1 MITADRPS
9 EKENSSAF
17 MAVFKDALFVN
28 FDAGAVSM
36 SNVVSLFSDT
46 QKYEERPIV
55 VLADDDPS
63 IRLMVRH
70 VLESEDFDI
79 VEASDG
85 LEAIKAVEKHHPALI
100 LLDAVMPGIDGFTT
114 CQQIKEKGHTDI
126 PVMMITGLDD
136 DASVERAYEVGAIDF
151 ITKPIKWA
159 VLKHRVKSVVSKVIA
174 ERKVQ
179 LLAYQDTLT
188 SLPNRLLFADRLE
201 QAVVRSERSRT
212 SMALMLIDIDDFKL
226 VNDSFGHDAGDKL
239 IKAVGQLISKSLRR
253 ADTIARLGGDEFA
266 VIIEG
271 IESAEDAISIADN
284 LTTILEH
291 NVRLDDQETYTSASI
306 GIAVYPDDGKDARTL
321 LKNAD
326 TAMFRAKES
335 GRHCFQFYKPEMSV
349 SAMERLE
356 LENSL
361 KAAFEND
368 EFVIHYQPVI
378 DIHKNEISC
387 VEALLRWQHPEKGM
401 IQPEEFVDVIED
413 CGLIIAL
420 GEWMINS
427 VCKQIRLWQD
437 AGLKEQNVSINLAAR
452 QFTEQD
458 LVAVYKQAIAEYDIE
473 ASSLAVEIT
482 ELTLIDNLGEVESTL
497 KKLRQMG
504 MKVLLD
510 DFGTGYASLAYL
522 KEFPVD
528 IVKIDRDFVA
538 GIPDNRED
546 SAIVEAIS
554 GLTRGLR
561 LALLAEGVENE
572 RQLDMLKGLGCQY
585 GQGYYWSKAI
595 PGDEYEQFYMNQI
608 YNIG

>member
-1 MITADRPS
+1 
-9 EKENSSAF
+9 
-17 MAVFKDALFVN
+17 
-28 FDAGAVSM
+28 M

-85 LEAIKAVEKHHPALI
+85 LEALKAVEKHHPALV

-114 CQQIKEKGHTDI
+114 CQQIKDKGHTDI

-159 VLKHRVKSVVSKVIA
+159 VLKHRVKSVVAKVIA
-174 ERKVQ
+174 ERKVK
-179 LLAYQDTLT
+179 LLAYRDTLT
-188 SLPNRLLFADRLE
+188 GLPNRLLFADRLE
-201 QAVVRSERSRT
+201 QAVVRSERTRT

-239 IKAVGQLISKSLRR
+239 IKAVGDLISKSLRR

-271 IESAEDAISIADN
+271 IEGPEDAISIADN

-306 GIAVYPDDGKDARTL
+306 GIAVYPGDGKDARAL

-326 TAMFRAKES
+326 TAMYRAKES

-349 SAMERLE
+349 SAMERLD

-368 EFVIHYQPVI
+368 EFLIHYQPVI
-378 DIHKNEISC
+378 DIHKNEVVG

-401 IQPEEFVDVIED
+401 IQPTDFVKVVED
-413 CGLIIAL
+413 CGLIVAL
-420 GEWMINS
+420 GEWMIYS
-427 VCKQIRLWQD
+427 VCKQIKLWQD
-437 AGLKEQNVSINLAAR
+437 AGLEKQNVSINLSPR
-452 QFTEQD
+452 QFKEQD
-458 LVAVYKQAIAEYDIE
+458 LVTLFTQAMAENGLDGG
-473 ASSLAVEIT
+473 SLSVEVT
-482 ELTLIDNLGEVESTL
+482 ERTLIDNIGEVEATL
-497 KKLRQMG
+497 KKLRAMG
-504 MKVLLD
+504 LRILLD

-528 IVKIDRDFVA
+528 VVKIDEAFIA
-538 GIPDNRED
+538 GIPDNQDD
-546 SAIVEAIS
+546 SAIVDAIA
-554 GLTRGLR
+554 GLTRGLK
-561 LALLAEGVENE
+561 LALHAEGVENE
-572 RQLDMLKGLGCQY
+572 RQLNVLKGLGCQF
-585 GQGYYWSKAI
+585 GQGYYWSKPL
-595 PGDEYEQFYMNQI
+595 PGNEYEQFFMNQI

>member
-1 MITADRPS
+1 
-9 EKENSSAF
+9 
-17 MAVFKDALFVN
+17 
-28 FDAGAVSM
+28 M

-79 VEASDG
+79 IEASDG
-85 LEAIKAVEKHHPALI
+85 LEAIKAVEKYHPALI

-159 VLKHRVKSVVSKVIA
+159 VLKHRVKSGVAKVIA

-179 LLAYQDTLT
+179 LLAYRDTLT

-201 QAVVRSERSRT
+201 QAVIRSERSRT

-239 IKAVGQLISKSLRR
+239 IKAVGELISKSLRR

-271 IESAEDAISIADN
+271 IDGPDDAISIADN

-306 GIAVYPDDGKDARTL
+306 GIAIYPDDGKDARTM

-326 TAMFRAKES
+326 TAMFRAKEN

-349 SAMERLE
+349 SAMERLD

-368 EFVIHYQPVI
+368 EFLIHYQPVI
-378 DIHKNEISC
+378 DINKNEVTG
-387 VEALLRWQHPEKGM
+387 VEALLRWQHPDKGM
-401 IQPEEFVDVIED
+401 IHPVDFVSVVEE
-413 CGLIIAL
+413 CGLIVAL
-420 GEWMINS
+420 GEWLIFS
-427 VCKQIRLWQD
+427 VCKQLKVWRD
-437 AGLKEQNVSINLAAR
+437 AGLENQNVSINLSPR
-452 QFTEQD
+452 QFKEQD
-458 LVAVYKQAIAEYDIE
+458 LVALFTQAMDENGIDG
-473 ASSLAVEIT
+473 SSLSVEIT
-482 ELTLIDNLGEVESTL
+482 ERTLIDNIGEVEATL
-497 KKLRQMG
+497 KKLRGMG
-504 MKVLLD
+504 MKILLD

-522 KEFPVD
+522 TDFPVD
-528 IVKIDRDFVA
+528 VVKIDRAFGT
-538 GIPDNRED
+538 GIPDKDED
-546 SAIVEAIS
+546 STIVDAIA
-554 GLTRGLR
+554 GLTRGLK
-561 LALLAEGVENE
+561 LSLHAEGVENE
-572 RQLDMLKGLGCQY
+572 RQLSVLKGLGCQY
-585 GQGYYWSKAI
+585 GQGYYWSKAL

>member
-1 MITADRPS
+1 
-9 EKENSSAF
+9 
-17 MAVFKDALFVN
+17 
-28 FDAGAVSM
+28 M

-46 QKYEERPIV
+46 KKYEEKPIV

-85 LEAIKAVEKHHPALI
+85 LEAIKAVEKYHPALI

-114 CQQIKEKGHTDI
+114 CQQIKDKGHTDI

-159 VLKHRVKSVVSKVIA
+159 VLKHRVKSVVAKVVA

-179 LLAYQDTLT
+179 LLAYRDTLT
-188 SLPNRLLFADRLE
+188 NLPNRLLFADRLE
-201 QAVVRSERSRT
+201 QAIIRCERSRT
-212 SMALMLIDIDDFKL
+212 ALALMLVDIDDFKL

-266 VIIEG
+266 VIVEG
-271 IESAEDAISIADN
+271 IETPDDAISIADN

-306 GIAVYPDDGKDARTL
+306 GISVYPDDGKDAPTL

-326 TAMFRAKES
+326 TAMFRAKEN

-349 SAMERLE
+349 TAMERLE

-368 EFVIHYQPVI
+368 EFLIHYQPVI
-378 DIHKNEISC
+378 DINKNEIIG
-387 VEALLRWQHPEKGM
+387 VEALLRWQHPDKGM
-401 IQPEEFVDVIED
+401 IHPSDFISIAED
-413 CGLIIAL
+413 CGLIVAL
-420 GEWMINS
+420 GEWLIFR
-427 VCKQIRLWQD
+427 VCKQISVWQE
-437 AGLKEQNVSINLAAR
+437 AGLQKQHVSINLAPR
-452 QFTEQD
+452 QFKEQD
-458 LVAVYKQAIAEYDIE
+458 LLVVFTQAMSEYDVD
-473 ASSLAVEIT
+473 ASSLSVEIT
-482 ELTLIDNLGEVESTL
+482 E
-497 KKLRQMG
+497 R
-504 MKVLLD
+504 
-510 DFGTGYASLAYL
+510 
-522 KEFPVD
+522 
-528 IVKIDRDFVA
+528 
-538 GIPDNRED
+538 
-546 SAIVEAIS
+546 
-554 GLTRGLR
+554 
-561 LALLAEGVENE
+561 
-572 RQLDMLKGLGCQY
+572 
-585 GQGYYWSKAI
+585 
-595 PGDEYEQFYMNQI
+595 
-608 YNIG
+608 

>member
-1 MITADRPS
+1 
-9 EKENSSAF
+9 
-17 MAVFKDALFVN
+17 
-28 FDAGAVSM
+28 M

-46 QKYEERPIV
+46 QKYEERPVV

-79 VEASDG
+79 IEASDG

-114 CQQIKEKGHTDI
+114 CQQIKDKGHTDI

-159 VLKHRVKSVVSKVIA
+159 VLKHRVKSVVAKVIA
-174 ERKVQ
+174 ERKVK
-179 LLAYQDTLT
+179 LLAYRDTLT

-239 IKAVGQLISKSLRR
+239 IKAVGDLISKSLRR

-271 IESAEDAISIADN
+271 IDGPDDAISIADN

-306 GIAVYPDDGKDARTL
+306 GIAVYPGDGRDARTL

-326 TAMFRAKES
+326 TAMYRAKES

-349 SAMERLE
+349 SAMERLD

-368 EFVIHYQPVI
+368 EFLIHYQPVV
-378 DIHKNEISC
+378 DIHKNEVVG

-401 IQPEEFVDVIED
+401 IQPSDFVNVVED
-413 CGLIIAL
+413 CGLIVAL
-420 GEWMINS
+420 GEWMVHS
-427 VCKQIRLWQD
+427 VCKQVKLWHD
-437 AGLKEQNVSINLAAR
+437 AGLEKQNVSINLSPR
-452 QFTEQD
+452 QFKEQD
-458 LVAVYKQAIAEYDIE
+458 LVTLFTQALAENGIDG
-473 ASSLAVEIT
+473 SSLSVEVT
-482 ELTLIDNLGEVESTL
+482 ERTLIDNVGEVEKTL
-497 KKLRQMG
+497 KKLRGMG
-504 MKVLLD
+504 LRILLD

-528 IVKIDRDFVA
+528 VVKIDHAFIA
-538 GIPDNRED
+538 GIPDNQDD
-546 SAIVEAIS
+546 SAIVDAIA
-554 GLTRGLR
+554 GLTRGLK
-561 LALLAEGVENE
+561 LALHAEGVENE
-572 RQLDMLKGLGCQY
+572 RQLNVLKGLGCQF
-585 GQGYYWSKAI
+585 GQGYYWSKPL
-595 PGDEYEQFYMNQI
+595 PGNEYEQFYMNQI

>member
-1 MITADRPS
+1 
-9 EKENSSAF
+9 
-17 MAVFKDALFVN
+17 
-28 FDAGAVSM
+28 M

-63 IRLMVRH
+63 IRLMIRH

-179 LLAYQDTLT
+179 LLAYQDSLT

-271 IESAEDAISIADN
+271 IESADDAISIADN

-368 EFVIHYQPVI
+368 EFVINYQPII
-378 DIHKNEISC
+378 DIHKNEITG

-401 IQPEEFVDVIED
+401 IQPEEFVGVIED

-427 VCKQIRLWQD
+427 VCKQVRTWQD
-437 AGLKEQNVSINLAAR
+437 AGLKEQSVSINLAPR

-458 LVAVYKQAIAEYDIE
+458 LVAVFKQAISEYDIE

-497 KKLRQMG
+497 KKLREMG

-554 GLTRGLR
+554 GLTRGLK

>member
-1 MITADRPS
+1 
-9 EKENSSAF
+9 
-17 MAVFKDALFVN
+17 
-28 FDAGAVSM
+28 M

-46 QKYEERPIV
+46 QKYEERPV
-55 VLADDDPS
+55 VILADDDPS

-85 LEAIKAVEKHHPALI
+85 LEAIKAVEKHNPALI

-114 CQQIKEKGHTDI
+114 CQQIKEKGYIDI

-159 VLKHRVKSVVSKVIA
+159 VLKHRVKSVVAKVVA
-174 ERKVQ
+174 ERKVK
-179 LLAYQDTLT
+179 LLAYRDTLT
-188 SLPNRLLFADRLE
+188 NLPNRLLFADRLE
-201 QAVVRSERSRT
+201 QAVIRAERGRT

-239 IKAVGQLISKSLRR
+239 IKAVGELISKSLRR

-266 VIIEG
+266 VIIES
-271 IESAEDAISIADN
+271 IDSADDAISIADN

-306 GIAVYPDDGKDARTL
+306 GIAIYPDDGNDARTM

-326 TAMFRAKES
+326 TAMFRAKEN

-349 SAMERLE
+349 SAMARLD

-368 EFVIHYQPVI
+368 EFLIHYQPII
-378 DIHKNEISC
+378 DIHKNDVVG
-387 VEALLRWQHPEKGM
+387 VEALLRWQHPDKGM
-401 IQPEEFVDVIED
+401 IHPSDFISVAED
-413 CGLIIAL
+413 SGLIVAI
-420 GEWMINS
+420 GEWVITS
-427 VCKQIRLWQD
+427 VCKQLRVWKD
-437 AGLKEQNVSINLAAR
+437 AGLENQNVSINLAPR
-452 QFTEQD
+452 QFKEQD
-458 LVAVYKQAIAEYDIE
+458 LVSIFSQAIAESNIE
-473 ASSLAVEIT
+473 GSSLSVDVT
-482 ELTLIDNLGEVESTL
+482 ERTLIENSGEVESVL
-497 KKLRQMG
+497 KKLRDLG
-504 MKVLLD
+504 IKIYLD

-528 IVKIDRDFVA
+528 VVKVDRDFIT
-538 GIPDNRED
+538 GLPDNEQD
-546 SAIVEAIS
+546 LAVVEAIA
-554 GLTRGLR
+554 GLTRGLK
-561 LALLAEGVENE
+561 LGLLAEGVENE
-572 RQLDMLKGLGCQY
+572 RQLDVLKSIGCQY
-585 GQGYYWSKAI
+585 AQGFYWSKAI
-595 PGDEYEQFYMNQI
+595 PGNEYEQFYMNQI
-608 YNIG
+608 YNLG

>member
-1 MITADRPS
+1 
-9 EKENSSAF
+9 
-17 MAVFKDALFVN
+17 
-28 FDAGAVSM
+28 M

-46 QKYEERPIV
+46 QKYEERPVV

-85 LEAIKAVEKHHPALI
+85 LEAIKAVEKYHPALI

-159 VLKHRVKSVVSKVIA
+159 VLKHRVKSVVAKVIA

-179 LLAYQDTLT
+179 LLAYRDNLT
-188 SLPNRLLFADRLE
+188 GLPNRLLFADRLE
-201 QAVVRSERSRT
+201 QAVKRSERSRT
-212 SMALMLIDIDDFKL
+212 SMALMLVDIDDFKL

-239 IKAVGQLISKSLRR
+239 IKAVGDLISKSLRR

-271 IESAEDAISIADN
+271 IDGPDDAISIADN

-306 GIAVYPDDGKDARTL
+306 GIAVYPEDGNDARTL

-326 TAMFRAKES
+326 TAMFRAKEN

-349 SAMERLE
+349 SAMERLD

-368 EFVIHYQPVI
+368 EFLIHYQPII
-378 DIHKNEISC
+378 DIHKNEVVG
-387 VEALLRWQHPEKGM
+387 VEALLRWQHPDKGM
-401 IQPEEFVDVIED
+401 IQPSDFVGIVED
-413 CGLIIAL
+413 CGLIVAL
-420 GEWMINS
+420 GEWLIFS
-427 VCKQIRLWQD
+427 VCKQIKVWRD
-437 AGLKEQNVSINLAAR
+437 AGLENQNVSINLAPR
-452 QFTEQD
+452 QFKEQD
-458 LVAVYKQAIAEYDIE
+458 LVAIFTQAMADNGLDG
-473 ASSLAVEIT
+473 SSLSVEVT
-482 ELTLIDNLGEVESTL
+482 ERTLIDNIGEVESTL
-497 KKLRQMG
+497 KKLRGMG
-504 MKVLLD
+504 MKILLD

-528 IVKIDRDFVA
+528 VVKIDRAFVT
-538 GIPDNRED
+538 GIPDNEED
-546 SAIVEAIS
+546 STIVDAIA

-561 LALLAEGVENE
+561 LALHAEGVENE
-572 RQLDMLKGLGCQY
+572 RQLNVLKSIGCQY
-585 GQGYYWSKAI
+585 GQGFYWSKPL

>member
-1 MITADRPS
+1 
-9 EKENSSAF
+9 
-17 MAVFKDALFVN
+17 
-28 FDAGAVSM
+28 M

-70 VLESEDFDI
+70 VLESEEFDI

-85 LEAIKAVEKHHPALI
+85 LEAIKAVEKYHPALI

-174 ERKVQ
+174 ERKVE

-188 SLPNRLLFADRLE
+188 GLPNRLLFADRLE
-201 QAVVRSERSRT
+201 QAVIRSERSKT
-212 SMALMLIDIDDFKL
+212 SLALMLIDIDDFKL

-239 IKAVGQLISKSLRR
+239 IKAVGHLISKSLRR

-271 IESAEDAISIADN
+271 INSPDDAISIADN

-306 GIAVYPDDGKDARTL
+306 GISVYPDDGKDARTL

-326 TAMFRAKES
+326 TAMFRAKEN

-361 KAAFEND
+361 KAAFESD
-368 EFVIHYQPVI
+368 EFLIHYQPVI
-378 DIHKNEISC
+378 DIHKNEVVG
-387 VEALLRWQHPEKGM
+387 VEALLRWQHPDKGM
-401 IQPEEFVDVIED
+401 IQPSDFVTAIED
-413 CGLIIAL
+413 CGLIVAVGDWLI
-420 GEWMINS
+420 S
-427 VCKQIRLWQD
+427 TVCKQIRVWHD
-437 AGLKEQNVSINLAAR
+437 SGLEKQNVSINLAAR
-452 QFTEQD
+452 QFKEQD
-458 LVAVYKQAIAEYDIE
+458 LVALFKQAFAENNIDG
-473 ASSLAVEIT
+473 SSLSVEIT
-482 ELTLIDNLGEVESTL
+482 ERTLIDNIGEVEGTL
-497 KKLRQMG
+497 KKLRDLG
-504 MKVLLD
+504 VRVLLD

-528 IVKIDRDFVA
+528 VVKIDREFIS
-538 GIPDNRED
+538 GIPDNQED
-546 SAIVEAIS
+546 SAIVDAIA
-554 GLTRGLR
+554 GLTRGLKLR
-561 LALLAEGVENE
+561 LLAEGVENE
-572 RQLDMLKGLGCQY
+572 RQLNVLKSIGCQY
-585 GQGYYWSKAI
+585 GQGYYWSKAL

>member
-1 MITADRPS
+1 
-9 EKENSSAF
+9 
-17 MAVFKDALFVN
+17 
-28 FDAGAVSM
+28 M

-85 LEAIKAVEKHHPALI
+85 LEAIKAVEKYHPALI

-159 VLKHRVKSVVSKVIA
+159 VLKHRVKSVVAKVIA
-174 ERKVQ
+174 ERKVS
-179 LLAYQDTLT
+179 LLAYRDTLT
-188 SLPNRLLFADRLE
+188 GLPNRLLFADRLE
-201 QAVVRSERSRT
+201 QAVMRSERSRT
-212 SMALMLIDIDDFKL
+212 SMALMLVDIDDFKL

-239 IKAVGQLISKSLRR
+239 IKAVGELISKSLRR

-271 IESAEDAISIADN
+271 ISSPEDAISIADN

-306 GIAVYPDDGKDARTL
+306 GISVYPDDGRDARTL

-326 TAMFRAKES
+326 TAMFRAKEN

-349 SAMERLE
+349 NAMERLE

-368 EFVIHYQPVI
+368 EFLIHYQPII
-378 DIHKNEISC
+378 DIHKNEITG
-387 VEALLRWQHPEKGM
+387 VEALLRWQHPDKGM
-401 IQPEEFVDVIED
+401 IHPSDFVSVVED
-413 CGLIIAL
+413 CGLIVAM
-420 GEWMINS
+420 GEWLIYS
-427 VCKQIRLWQD
+427 ACKQVRVWQD
-437 AGLKEQNVSINLAAR
+437 AGLTNQNVSINLSPR
-452 QFTEQD
+452 QFKEQD
-458 LVAVYKQAIAEYDIE
+458 LVALFTQAVAEHDID
-473 ASSLAVEIT
+473 ASSLSVEIT
-482 ELTLIDNLGEVESTL
+482 ERTLIDNVGEVEATL
-497 KKLRQMG
+497 KKLRGMG
-504 MKVLLD
+504 MKVFLD

-528 IVKIDRDFVA
+528 VVKIDREFIE
-538 GIPDNRED
+538 GLPDNEED
-546 SAIVEAIS
+546 SAIVEAIA
-554 GLTRGLR
+554 GLTRGLK
-561 LALLAEGVENE
+561 LTLLAEGVENE
-572 RQLDMLKGLGCQY
+572 RQLDVLKGLGCQF
-585 GQGYYWSKAI
+585 GQGYYWSKAL
-595 PGDEYEQFYMNQI
+595 PGNEYEQFYMNQI

>member
-1 MITADRPS
+1 MT
-9 EKENSSAF
+9 
-17 MAVFKDALFVN
+17 
-28 FDAGAVSM
+28 
-36 SNVVSLFSDT
+36 NVVSLFSDT

-100 LLDAVMPGIDGFTT
+100 LLDAVMPGMDGFTT
-114 CQQIKEKGHTDI
+114 CEQIKEKGHTDI

-159 VLKHRVKSVVSKVIA
+159 VLKHRVKSVVAKVIA
-174 ERKVQ
+174 ERKVK
-179 LLAYQDTLT
+179 LLAYRDTLT
-188 SLPNRLLFADRLE
+188 NLPNRLLFADRLE
-201 QAVVRSERSRT
+201 QAVIRSERSRT
-212 SMALMLIDIDDFKL
+212 SMALMLVDIDDFKL

-239 IKAVGQLISKSLRR
+239 IQAVGNLISKSLRR

-271 IESAEDAISIADN
+271 IDGPEDAISIADN

-306 GIAVYPDDGKDARTL
+306 GIAVYPDDGKDARTM

-326 TAMFRAKES
+326 TAMFRAKEN

-349 SAMERLE
+349 SAMERID

-361 KAAFEND
+361 KAAFEKD
-368 EFVIHYQPVI
+368 EFLIHYQPII
-378 DIHKNEISC
+378 DINKNEVTG
-387 VEALLRWQHPEKGM
+387 VEALLRWQHPDKGM
-401 IQPEEFVDVIED
+401 IQPSDFVPVAED
-413 CGLIIAL
+413 SGLIVAV
-420 GEWMINS
+420 GEWTINT
-427 VCKQIRLWQD
+427 VCKQIRVWTD
-437 AGLKEQNVSINLAAR
+437 AGLENQNVSINLAPR
-452 QFTEQD
+452 QFKEHD
-458 LVAVYKQAIAEYDIE
+458 LVATITQALAENKIDG
-473 ASSLAVEIT
+473 STLSVEIT
-482 ELTLIDNLGEVESTL
+482 EQTLIDNIGEVESTL
-497 KKLRQMG
+497 KKLREMG
-504 MKVLLD
+504 VKVLLD

-528 IVKIDRDFVA
+528 VVKIDRALIA
-538 GIPDNRED
+538 GLPDNLED
-546 SAIVEAIS
+546 LAIIDAVA
-554 GLTRGLR
+554 GLTRGLK
-561 LALLAEGVENE
+561 LGLLAEGVENE
-572 RQLDMLKGLGCQY
+572 RQLSALKSMGCQY
-585 GQGYYWSKAI
+585 AQGFYWSKAI

-608 YNIG
+608 YNLG

>member
-1 MITADRPS
+1 
-9 EKENSSAF
+9 
-17 MAVFKDALFVN
+17 
-28 FDAGAVSM
+28 M

-79 VEASDG
+79 IEASDG

-159 VLKHRVKSVVSKVIA
+159 VLKHRVKSVVAKVIA

-179 LLAYQDTLT
+179 LLAYRDNLT
-188 SLPNRLLFADRLE
+188 GLPNRLLFADRLE
-201 QAVVRSERSRT
+201 QAVMRSERSRT
-212 SMALMLIDIDDFKL
+212 SMALMLVDIDDFKL
-226 VNDSFGHDAGDKL
+226 VNDSFGHEAGDKL
-239 IKAVGQLISKSLRR
+239 IKAVGDLISKSLRR

-271 IESAEDAISIADN
+271 IDGPEDAISIADN

-306 GIAVYPDDGKDARTL
+306 GIAVFPGDGKDARTL

-326 TAMFRAKES
+326 TAMFRAKEN

-349 SAMERLE
+349 SAMERLD

-368 EFVIHYQPVI
+368 EFLIHYQPVI
-378 DIHKNEISC
+378 DIHKNEVVG
-387 VEALLRWQHPEKGM
+387 VEALLRWQHPDKGM
-401 IQPEEFVDVIED
+401 IQPSDFVSIVED
-413 CGLIIAL
+413 CGLIVAL
-420 GEWMINS
+420 GEWLIFS
-427 VCKQIRLWQD
+427 VCKQIKVWHE
-437 AGLKEQNVSINLAAR
+437 AGLKNQNVSINLSPR
-452 QFTEQD
+452 QFKEQD
-458 LVAVYKQAIAEYDIE
+458 LVALFTQAMAENGLDG
-473 ASSLAVEIT
+473 SSLSVEVT
-482 ELTLIDNLGEVESTL
+482 ERTLIDNVGEVESTL
-497 KKLRQMG
+497 KKLRGMG
-504 MKVLLD
+504 MQILLD

-528 IVKIDRDFVA
+528 VVKIDRAFVT
-538 GIPDNRED
+538 GIPDSEED
-546 SAIVEAIS
+546 STIVDAIA
-554 GLTRGLR
+554 GLTRGLK
-561 LALLAEGVENE
+561 LALHAEGVENE
-572 RQLDMLKGLGCQY
+572 RQLNVLKSIGCQY
-585 GQGYYWSKAI
+585 AQGFYWSKPL

>member
-1 MITADRPS
+1 
-9 EKENSSAF
+9 
-17 MAVFKDALFVN
+17 
-28 FDAGAVSM
+28 M

-46 QKYEERPIV
+46 QKYEERPVV

-85 LEAIKAVEKHHPALI
+85 LEAIKAVEKYHPALI

-114 CQQIKEKGHTDI
+114 CQQIKDNGHADI

-159 VLKHRVKSVVSKVIA
+159 VLKHRVKSVVAKVIA

-179 LLAYQDTLT
+179 LLAYRDTLT
-188 SLPNRLLFADRLE
+188 DLPNRLLFADRLE
-201 QAVVRSERSRT
+201 QAVIRAERSRT
-212 SMALMLIDIDDFKL
+212 SMALMLVDIDDFKL
-226 VNDSFGHDAGDKL
+226 VNDSFGHEAGDKL
-239 IKAVGQLISKSLRR
+239 IKAVGQLISRSLRR

-271 IESAEDAISIADN
+271 IDGPQDAISIADN

-306 GIAVYPDDGKDARTL
+306 GIAVYPDDGKDARTI

-326 TAMFRAKES
+326 TAMFRAKEN

-349 SAMERLE
+349 SAMERLD

-368 EFVIHYQPVI
+368 EFLIHYQPVI
-378 DIHKNEISC
+378 DLHKNEIVG
-387 VEALLRWQHPEKGM
+387 VEALLRWQHPDKGM
-401 IQPEEFVDVIED
+401 IMPDDFLPTVENS
-413 CGLIIAL
+413 GLIIAL
-420 GEWMINS
+420 GEWLIFS
-427 VCKQIRLWQD
+427 VCKQIRAWQD
-437 AGLKEQNVSINLAAR
+437 AGLKGQNVSINLAPR
-452 QFTEQD
+452 QFKEQD
-458 LVAVYKQAIAEYDIE
+458 LVALFTQAIAENNIE
-473 ASSLAVEIT
+473 GSSLSVEVT
-482 ELTLIDNLGEVESTL
+482 ECTLIDNVGGVESSL
-497 KKLRQMG
+497 KKLRNMG
-504 MKVLLD
+504 LKVMLD

-522 KEFPVD
+522 KDFPVD
-528 IVKIDRDFVA
+528 VVKIDRKFIC
-538 GIPDNRED
+538 GIPDNPDD
-546 SAIVEAIS
+546 SAIVDAIA
-554 GLTRGLR
+554 GLTRGLK
-561 LALLAEGVENE
+561 LNLLAEGVETE
-572 RQLDMLKGLGCQY
+572 SQLSVLKGVGCQY
-585 GQGYYWSKAI
+585 GQGFYWSKAL

-608 YNIG
+608 YNLG

>member
-1 MITADRPS
+1 
-9 EKENSSAF
+9 
-17 MAVFKDALFVN
+17 
-28 FDAGAVSM
+28 M

-159 VLKHRVKSVVSKVIA
+159 VLKHRVKSVVAKVIA
-174 ERKVQ
+174 ERKVK
-179 LLAYQDTLT
+179 LLAYRDTLT

-212 SMALMLIDIDDFKL
+212 SMALMLVDIDDFKL

-239 IKAVGQLISKSLRR
+239 IKAVGELISKSLRR

-271 IESAEDAISIADN
+271 IDSPDDAISIADN

-306 GIAVYPDDGKDARTL
+306 GIAVYPGDGKDARTL

-326 TAMFRAKES
+326 TAMFRAKEN

-349 SAMERLE
+349 SAMERLD

-361 KAAFEND
+361 KAAFENE
-368 EFVIHYQPVI
+368 EFHIHYQPVI
-378 DIHKNEISC
+378 DIHKNEVVG
-387 VEALLRWQHPEKGM
+387 VEALLRWQHPDKGM
-401 IQPEEFVDVIED
+401 IQPTDFVDVVED
-413 CGLIIAL
+413 CGLIVAL
-420 GEWMINS
+420 GEWMVHS
-427 VCKQIRLWQD
+427 VCKQVKQWHD
-437 AGLKEQNVSINLAAR
+437 AGLAKQNVSINLSPR
-452 QFTEQD
+452 QFKEQD
-458 LVAVYKQAIAEYDIE
+458 LVTLFIQAMADNDIDG
-473 ASSLAVEIT
+473 SSLSVEVT
-482 ELTLIDNLGEVESTL
+482 ERTLIDNIGEVETTL
-497 KKLRQMG
+497 KKLRDMG
-504 MKVLLD
+504 IKILLD

-528 IVKIDRDFVA
+528 VVKIDHAFIA
-538 GIPDNRED
+538 GIPDNQDD
-546 SAIVEAIS
+546 SAIVDAIA
-554 GLTRGLR
+554 GLTRGLK
-561 LALLAEGVENE
+561 LALHAEGVENE
-572 RQLDMLKGLGCQY
+572 RQLNVLKGLGCQY
-585 GQGYYWSKAI
+585 GQGFYWSKAL
-595 PGDEYEQFYMNQI
+595 PGNEYEQFYMNQI

>member
-1 MITADRPS
+1 
-9 EKENSSAF
+9 
-17 MAVFKDALFVN
+17 
-28 FDAGAVSM
+28 M

-46 QKYEERPIV
+46 QKYEERPVV

-85 LEAIKAVEKHHPALI
+85 LEAIKAVEKYHPALI

-114 CQQIKEKGHTDI
+114 CQQIKDNGHADI

-159 VLKHRVKSVVSKVIA
+159 VLKHRVKSVVAKVIA

-179 LLAYQDTLT
+179 LLAYRDTLT
-188 SLPNRLLFADRLE
+188 DLPNRLLFADRLE
-201 QAVVRSERSRT
+201 QAVIRADRSRT
-212 SMALMLIDIDDFKL
+212 SMALMLVDIDDFKL
-226 VNDSFGHDAGDKL
+226 VNDSFGHEAGDKL
-239 IKAVGQLISKSLRR
+239 IKAVGQLISRSLRR

-271 IESAEDAISIADN
+271 IDGPQDAISIADN

-306 GIAVYPDDGKDARTL
+306 GIAVYPDDGKDARTI

-326 TAMFRAKES
+326 TAMFRAKEN

-349 SAMERLE
+349 SAMERLD

-368 EFVIHYQPVI
+368 EFLIHYQPVI
-378 DIHKNEISC
+378 DLHKNEIVG
-387 VEALLRWQHPEKGM
+387 VEALLRWQHPDKGM
-401 IQPEEFVDVIED
+401 IMPDDFLPTVENS
-413 CGLIIAL
+413 GLIIAL
-420 GEWMINS
+420 GEWLIFS
-427 VCKQIRLWQD
+427 VCKQIRAWQD
-437 AGLKEQNVSINLAAR
+437 AGLKGQNVSINLAPR
-452 QFTEQD
+452 QFKEQD
-458 LVAVYKQAIAEYDIE
+458 LVALFTQAIAENNIE
-473 ASSLAVEIT
+473 GSSLSVEVT
-482 ELTLIDNLGEVESTL
+482 ERTLIDNVGGVESTL
-497 KKLRQMG
+497 KKLRNMG
-504 MKVLLD
+504 LKVMLD

-522 KEFPVD
+522 KDFPVD
-528 IVKIDRDFVA
+528 VVKIDRKFIC
-538 GIPDNRED
+538 GIPDNPDD
-546 SAIVEAIS
+546 SAIVDAIA
-554 GLTRGLR
+554 GLTRGLK
-561 LALLAEGVENE
+561 LNLLAEGVETE
-572 RQLDMLKGLGCQY
+572 SQLSVLKGVGCQY
-585 GQGYYWSKAI
+585 GQGFYWSKAL

-608 YNIG
+608 YNLG

>member
-1 MITADRPS
+1 
-9 EKENSSAF
+9 
-17 MAVFKDALFVN
+17 
-28 FDAGAVSM
+28 M

-79 VEASDG
+79 IEASDG

-159 VLKHRVKSVVSKVIA
+159 VLKHRVKSVVAKVIA

-179 LLAYQDTLT
+179 LLAYRDTLT

-201 QAVVRSERSRT
+201 QAVIRSERSRT
-212 SMALMLIDIDDFKL
+212 SMALMLVDIDDFKL

-239 IKAVGQLISKSLRR
+239 IKAVGELISKSLRR

-266 VIIEG
+266 VIIEDING
-271 IESAEDAISIADN
+271 PDDAISIADN

-306 GIAVYPDDGKDARTL
+306 GIAVFPDDGKDARTL

-326 TAMFRAKES
+326 TAMFRAKEN

-349 SAMERLE
+349 NAMERLD

-368 EFVIHYQPVI
+368 EFLIHYQPVI
-378 DIHKNEISC
+378 DIHKNEVVG
-387 VEALLRWQHPEKGM
+387 VEALLRWQHPDKGM
-401 IQPEEFVDVIED
+401 IQPADFINIVED
-413 CGLIIAL
+413 CGLIVAL
-420 GEWMINS
+420 GEWLIYS
-427 VCKQIRLWQD
+427 VCKQIKVWQD
-437 AGLKEQNVSINLAAR
+437 AGLENQNVSINLTPR
-452 QFTEQD
+452 QFKEQD
-458 LVAVYKQAIAEYDIE
+458 LVALFTQAMDEHGIE
-473 ASSLAVEIT
+473 ATSLSVEVT
-482 ELTLIDNLGEVESTL
+482 ERTLIDNVGEVESTL
-497 KKLRQMG
+497 KKLRAMG
-504 MKVLLD
+504 MKILLD

-528 IVKIDRDFVA
+528 VVKIDRAFVT
-538 GIPDNRED
+538 GIPDNEED
-546 SAIVEAIS
+546 STIVDAIA
-554 GLTRGLR
+554 GLTRGLK
-561 LALLAEGVENE
+561 LSLLAEGVENE
-572 RQLDMLKGLGCQY
+572 RQLDVLKSVGCQY
-585 GQGYYWSKAI
+585 AQGFFWSKAL
-595 PGDEYEQFYMNQI
+595 PGNEYEQFYMNQI
-608 YNIG
+608 YKLG

>member
-1 MITADRPS
+1 
-9 EKENSSAF
+9 
-17 MAVFKDALFVN
+17 
-28 FDAGAVSM
+28 M

-46 QKYEERPIV
+46 QKYEERPVV

-114 CQQIKEKGHTDI
+114 CQQIKEKVHTDI
-126 PVMMITGLDD
+126 PVMMITGRDD

-159 VLKHRVKSVVSKVIA
+159 VLKHRVKSVVAKVIA

-179 LLAYQDTLT
+179 LLAYRDTLT
-188 SLPNRLLFADRLE
+188 GLPNRLLFADRLE
-201 QAVVRSERSRT
+201 QAVIRSERSKT
-212 SMALMLIDIDDFKL
+212 SMALMLVDIDDFKL

-239 IKAVGQLISKSLRR
+239 IKAVGDLISKSLRR

-271 IESAEDAISIADN
+271 IEGPEDAISIADN

-306 GIAVYPDDGKDARTL
+306 GIAVFPGDGKDARTL

-326 TAMFRAKES
+326 TAMFRAKEN

-349 SAMERLE
+349 SAMERLD

-361 KAAFEND
+361 KSAFEKD
-368 EFVIHYQPVI
+368 QFIIHYQPVI
-378 DIHKNEISC
+378 DIHKNEVVG

-401 IQPEEFVDVIED
+401 IYPSDFISVVEE
-413 CGLIIAL
+413 CGLIVAL
-420 GEWMINS
+420 GEWMIFS
-427 VCKQIRLWQD
+427 ACKQIKVWQD
-437 AGLKEQNVSINLAAR
+437 AGLENQNVSINRAPR
-452 QFTEQD
+452 QFKEQD
-458 LVAVYKQAIAEYDIE
+458 LVTVFTQAMSENGIE
-473 ASSLAVEIT
+473 ASSLSVEVT
-482 ELTLIDNLGEVESTL
+482 ERTLIDNVGEVEATL
-497 KKLRQMG
+497 KKLRAMG
-504 MKVLLD
+504 LKIVLD

-522 KEFPVD
+522 KDFPVD
-528 IVKIDRDFVA
+528 VVKIDRDFVT
-538 GIPDNRED
+538 GIPDNVED
-546 SAIVEAIS
+546 STIVDAIA
-554 GLTRGLR
+554 GLTRGLK
-561 LALLAEGVENE
+561 LPLLAEGVENE
-572 RQLDMLKGLGCQY
+572 RQLDVLKGLGCQY
-585 GQGYYWSKAI
+585 AQGFYWSKAL

-608 YNIG
+608 YNLG

>member
-1 MITADRPS
+1 
-9 EKENSSAF
+9 
-17 MAVFKDALFVN
+17 
-28 FDAGAVSM
+28 M

-46 QKYEERPIV
+46 QKYEERPVV

-85 LEAIKAVEKHHPALI
+85 IEAIRAVEKHHPALI

-126 PVMMITGLDD
+126 PVIMITGLDD

-159 VLKHRVKSVVSKVIA
+159 VLKHRVKSVVAKVIA

-179 LLAYQDTLT
+179 LLAYRDTLT
-188 SLPNRLLFADRLE
+188 NLPNRLLFADRLE
-201 QAVVRSERSRT
+201 QAVIRSDRSRT

-239 IKAVGQLISKSLRR
+239 IKAVGQLISRSLRR

-271 IESAEDAISIADN
+271 IESPEDAISIADN

-306 GIAVYPDDGKDARTL
+306 GIAVYPDDGKDPRTL

-326 TAMFRAKES
+326 TAMFRAKEN

-349 SAMERLE
+349 SAMERLD

-368 EFVIHYQPVI
+368 EFTLLYQPVI
-378 DIHKNEISC
+378 DIHKNEVVG
-387 VEALLRWQHPEKGM
+387 VEALLRWMHPEKGM
-401 IQPEEFVDVIED
+401 IQPSDFISVIED
-413 CGLIIAL
+413 SGLIIAI
-420 GEWMINS
+420 GEWVINTA
-427 VCKQIRLWQD
+427 CKQVRTWQD
-437 AGLKEQNVSINLAAR
+437 AGLKNQNISINLSER
-452 QFTEQD
+452 QFREQNI
-458 LVAVYKQAIAEYDIE
+458 VALFKQAIANNDIE
-473 ASSLAVEIT
+473 GSSLSVEIT
-482 ELTLIDNLGEVESTL
+482 ELTLIDNVGEVESTL
-497 KKLRQMG
+497 KQLRKLG
-504 MKVLLD
+504 VKVLLD

-528 IVKIDRDFVA
+528 VVKIDRVFIA

-546 SAIVEAIS
+546 SAIVDAIA
-554 GLTRGLR
+554 GLTRGLN
-561 LALLAEGVENE
+561 LTLLAEGVENE
-572 RQLDMLKGLGCQY
+572 RQLDKLKSIGCVY
-585 GQGYYWSKAI
+585 GQGYYWSKPL